1 MRKSTTCTFCIYC
14 LVAEASIDA
23 DTRLVI
29 AHAINSSHVFVHAR
43 INGGS
48 AWHNEAHGPGGFFSF
63 LVGLCFMQH
72 TVGAA
77 ATESHDM
84 HCG

>member
-1 MRKSTTCTFCIYC
+1 MP
-14 LVAEASIDA
+14 SIA
-23 DTRLVI
+23 VM
-29 AHAINSSHVFVHAR
+29 FVHAR